1 MNVVIWLTL
10 GLLAFSGAPAL
21 AQDYRSPTPRQ
32 PAQGAP
38 GTSTPQPFSHPEPRQ
53 LPSPAPNS
61 PPLLNPGTGN
71 NVRPYTPRV
80 TPPDR
85 DVPLLEEQRRRNS
98 QGLGRDNLERD

>member
-1 MNVVIWLTL
+1 MKVSIWLLL
-10 GLLAFSGAPAL
+10 GLLSLPGASAL
-21 AQDYRSPTPRQ
+21 AQDYRSPTPQQ

-38 GTSTPQPFSHPEPRQ
+38 GTSTPQPFTQPEPRH

-71 NVRPYTPRV
+71 SPRPYTPRAV
-80 TPPDR
+80 PPDR

-98 QGLGRDNLERD
+98 QGDRDKRKNE